1 MQTTHRSKPAAFS
14 LIEMLA
20 VITIIV
26 ILATIVIG
34 ALGFVSDKQA
44 RSKALVQTGLLA
56 KAIEDYR
63 LDFNKYPPSTNSS
76 TGEGNSHILFEAL
89 YWDSDGDGK
98 GAAVGTSAGDEDQKI
113 YLPELDPA
121 NNKQGWTSGTASV
134 KTKILDPWSKEY
146 RYRSA
151 EDASGKTNASTQNPG
166 FDLWSVGKDGK
177 SNPGSPKDKSNRD
190 DIKCP

>member
-1 MQTTHRSKPAAFS
+1 MQTTQRSNPAAFS

-26 ILATIVIG
+26 ILVTIVIG

-56 KAIEDYR
+56 KAIEDYK
-63 LDFNKYPPSTNSS
+63 LDFNIYPETDNSP
-76 TGEGNSHILFEAL
+76 TGEGNSHVLFEAL
-89 YWDSDGDGK
+89 YWDSDADGK
-98 GAAVGTSAGDEDQKI
+98 GAPVGTSAGDEDQKI

-121 NNKQGWTSGTASV
+121 NNKQGWTSGTPSK
-134 KTKILDPWSKEY
+134 KTKILDPWGKEY

-151 EDASGKTNASTQNPG
+151 SKLGETNTNTQNPG
-166 FDLWSVGKDGK
+166 FDLWSMGKDGK
-177 SNPGSPKDKSNRD
+177 SKPESPKDKTNRD